1 VSDSGELSFG
11 FRDLLGFTT
20 ERGEGTGAAT
30 LDCDDRHLNPHGTV
44 HGAVMFA
51 LIDTAMGAA
60 AVSVLDE
67 GSMCATIECQTRFLS
82 PCFGGRLSA
91 TARVRKAGRRVIFL
105 DGEVVDADGREIVTA
120 TASFAVIPRPA

>member
-1 VSDSGELSFG
+1 MSEASDLPFG

-20 ERGEGTGAAT
+20 EQGESSSTVT
-30 LDCDDRHLNPHGTV
+30 IDCDDRHLNPHGAV

-67 GSMCATIECQTRFLS
+67 GSMCATIECQTRFLA

>member
-1 VSDSGELSFG
+1 MSDAQDLPFG

-20 ERGEGTGAAT
+20 ERGEGTGTAAI
-30 LDCDDRHLNPHGTV
+30 DCDDRHLNPHGTV

-60 AVSVLDE
+60 AVSALDE
-67 GSMCATIECQTRFLS
+67 GSMCATIECQTRFLA

-120 TASFAVIPRPA
+120 TASFAVIPRPT

>member
-1 VSDSGELSFG
+1 MSETSDLPFG

-20 ERGEGTGAAT
+20 EQGESGSTVT
-30 LDCDDRHLNPHGTV
+30 LDCDDRHLNPHGAV

-60 AVSVLDE
+60 AVSTLDE

-120 TASFAVIPRPA
+120 TASFAVIPRPT